1 MTYLD
6 RGTMPHF
13 FNSPSS
19 FLIYA
24 TTQIFWAG
32 TLHPFKELTVAIL
45 KEVVQLNELCKHSN
59 ENSPV
64 LGSASVNYTT
74 TI

>member
-1 MTYLD
+1 ML
-6 RGTMPHF
+6 PHRF
-13 FNSPSS
+13 FG
-19 FLIYA
+19 
-24 TTQIFWAG
+24 AG
-32 TLHPFKELTVAIL
+32 TLHPLKELTVAIL
-45 KEVVQLNELCKHSN
+45 KEVVQLNELCTHSN